1 MSDKERDQLLK
12 TEFKRN
18 TNVEV
23 QRFKG
28 LGEMDAEQL
37 WATTMDPQRR
47 TLLRVNIEDAAR
59 ADELFVLL
67 MGNQTDPRR
76 EWIVTNAHFVENVDV

>member
-1 MSDKERDQLLK
+1 LLR
-12 TEFKRN
+12 TEFKRAA
-18 TNVEV
+18 NVEV

-47 TLLRVNIEDAAR
+47 TLLRVNIEDAP
-59 ADELFVLL
+59 VP
-67 MGNQTDPRR
+67 TSCSCC
-76 EWIVTNAHFVENVDV
+76 

>member
-1 MSDKERDQLLK
+1 
-12 TEFKRN
+12 
-18 TNVEV
+18 

-37 WATTMDPQRR
+37 WATTMDPGRR
-47 TLLRVNIEDAAR
+47 TLLRVNIDDAQR

-76 EWIVTNAHFVENVDV
+76 DWIVSNAKFADIVDV

>member
-1 MSDKERDQLLK
+1 MR
-12 TEFKRN
+12 TEFRRSR
-18 TNVEV
+18 NVEI

-67 MGNQTDPRR
+67 MGNQPDPRR
-76 EWIVTNAHFVENVDV
+76 DWIVSNARFAANVDV